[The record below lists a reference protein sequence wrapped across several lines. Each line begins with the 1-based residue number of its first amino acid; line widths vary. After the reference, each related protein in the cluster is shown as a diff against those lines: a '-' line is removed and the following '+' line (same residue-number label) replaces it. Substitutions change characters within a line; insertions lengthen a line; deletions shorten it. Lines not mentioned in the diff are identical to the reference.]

1 MGLEIER
8 KFLIKQEEWAKAC
21 PYKSNLIRQ
30 AYLLTDP
37 QKTIRLRVTDNKG
50 FITIKGA
57 RKDITRHEFEY
68 EIPVEEANQMIDHYT
83 AKVIEKIRHY
93 VSFDNKTW
101 EVDEFKGINEGL
113 WVAEI
118 ELQSADEKIL
128 LPDWIDKEVS
138 SDNRYANSS
147 LISNPYSNW

>member
-8 KFLIKQEEWAKAC
+8 KFLIKKEAWSKVR

-37 QKTIRLRVTDNKG
+37 HKTIRLRVTDQKG

-57 RKDITRHEFEY
+57 RKDITRAEFEY
-68 EIPVEEANQMIDHYT
+68 EIPVEEADQMIDQFT
-83 AKVIEKIRHY
+83 DKMIEKIRHY
-93 VSFDNKTW
+93 VLLDNKTR
-101 EVDEFKGINEGL
+101 EVDEFKGSNEGL

-118 ELQSADEKIL
+118 ELQFEHEKISI
-128 LPDWIDKEVS
+128 PDWVGEEVS
-138 SDNRYANSS
+138 SDNRYANSN
-147 LISNPYSNW
+147 LISHPYSKW